1 MHEAAIH
8 VAVGVIWADGKIL
21 ITQRAKQAHQGGFW
35 EFPGGKLEPGESV
48 QSALRRELQEEVG
61 ILVQDSTPLIKIDYR
76 YPDKRVILDVWHVH
90 AFGGTAAPH
99 EGQPM
104 RWVAPQQLQ
113 EFAFPA
119 ANQAIIK
126 AVMLPDS
133 YAILEGS
140 DRDQIEQRLQR
151 IIANRVSMLQLRI
164 KALPS
169 NELARV
175 YALVADQCRNSGIRL
190 FLNSD
195 LPLANATAD
204 GLHLSSR
211 SLLASS
217 SRPGGYQWIGAS
229 CHNLNELQHAE
240 RIGVDFAVLAPVLPT
255 TTHPNAVPLGWQGF
269 SELVEQVN
277 IPVYALGGLGTAHL
291 QQALSAGA
299 QGIAGIS
306 AFL

>member
-1 MHEAAIH
+1 MSETATH

-35 EFPGGKLEPGESV
+35 EFPGGKLEAGESV
-48 QSALRRELQEEVG
+48 QAALRRELQEEVG
-61 ILVQDSTPLIKIDYR
+61 ILVEDSTPLIKIDYR
-76 YPDKRVILDVWHVH
+76 YPDKRVILDVRQVQT
-90 AFGGTAAPH
+90 FGGTAVPH

-113 EFAFPA
+113 DFAFPA

-126 AVMLPDS
+126 AVMLPDR

-140 DRDQIEQRLQR
+140 NRQQIEQRLQR
-151 IIANRVSMLQLRI
+151 IIANRATMLQLRV

-169 NELARV
+169 NELADV

-190 FLNSD
+190 LLNSD
-195 LPLANATAD
+195 LPLKHVPAD

-211 SLLASS
+211 CLLASS
-217 SRPGGYQWIGAS
+217 ARPVGYQWLGAS
-229 CHNLNELQHAE
+229 CHNLAELRHAE
-240 RIGVDFAVLAPVLPT
+240 SIGADFAVLAPVLPT
-255 TTHPNAVPLGWQGF
+255 TTHPNAEPLGWQAF
-269 SELVEQVN
+269 SEQVERVN
-277 IPVYALGGLGTAHL
+277 IPVYALGGLSAEHL
-291 QQALSAGA
+291 PQALNAGA